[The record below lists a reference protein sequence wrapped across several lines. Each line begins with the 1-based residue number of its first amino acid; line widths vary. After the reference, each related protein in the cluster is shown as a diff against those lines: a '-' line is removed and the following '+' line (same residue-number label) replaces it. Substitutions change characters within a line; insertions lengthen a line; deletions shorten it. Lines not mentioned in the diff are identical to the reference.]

1 MFNADLRENLNELHK
16 ALDGLGVKED
26 HVHLLIDWIAH
37 DFADMRR
44 ALLLLATLAFFTGV
58 AVGLS
63 FGRAMAFGA
72 IA

>member
-16 ALDGLGVKED
+16 ALDGLGVRDD
-26 HVHLLIDWIAH
+26 HAHLMIDWIAH

-44 ALLLLATLAFFTGV
+44 ALLLLAALAFFVGV

-63 FGRAMAFGA
+63 LGRTFGAMA
-72 IA
+72 